1 MKTIEDAYKELG
13 GEVPTTIYSGFLTTQ
28 KWALTTE
35 GYLVYDG
42 VRVCPIGE
50 YLEYPNRS

>member
-42 VRVCPIGE
+42 VRVCPMGE